1 MTAANLA
8 DPLGYDASVGIDL
21 GPTGASC
28 SGLDLVSNA
37 LLHRFMEDNLP
48 MLGAPGGF
56 IAFGKNIRRLVG
68 QVTTQSRAEQ
78 LGPEL
83 AAVVNRDPRINPGLT
98 SVALTVQP
106 AGARYNLTIAV
117 NATTTTALPI
127 SLVYG
132 ITAAT
137 VERLAAGT

>member
-1 MTAANLA
+1 VPPRIGA
-8 DPLGYDASVGIDL
+8 GRYECEAS
-21 GPTGASC
+21 ASIR
-28 SGLDLVSNA
+28 GTKK
-37 LLHRFMEDNLP
+37 DNLP